1 MNVYDNRPDYVAE
14 ILTQFILLE
23 RSKDWLESQIQVK
36 LNQIDV
42 AEQSEEAD
50 TMLLQRQLKQL
61 YHRCSFEK
69 REMDKFM
76 EKYGHAIPVPTGAS

>member
-1 MNVYDNRPDYVAE
+1 MNDYDNRPDYVAE

-23 RSKDWLESQIQVK
+23 RSKDWLESQIQTK

-42 AEQSEEAD
+42 AEQSEGEEKI
-50 TMLLQRQLKQL
+50 LLQRQLKQL

-69 REMDKFM
+69 KEMDRFM
-76 EKYGHAIPVPTGAS
+76 EKYGHAIPTGTC